1 MLNHSFY
8 KSLVRPLLFSLPP
21 ETAQRVVDVALK
33 QHLIWK
39 HLSSVFQVRNSKL
52 NVNLAGLEIA
62 NPVGLAAGYDKNCQL
77 LPSLASLGFGYLTC
91 GTVTELPRKGNPK
104 PRIIRYIKNQS
115 LVNSLGFPNLG
126 AEFAAHQLEKA
137 RTRLGKTPII
147 VSISGTTID
156 EILRCHKRLESLS
169 NAIEI
174 NISSPNTANLREFH
188 NIPVLEKLLD
198 SLNDQRTKPLFV
210 KLPPYPHKSSKGISL
225 LPAREEVLEMARTC
239 VAKDVECLTIA
250 NTKPIHEIQL
260 VVGTGGLSG
269 KSIFEDTLRMVSEIR
284 REVGRNTYINASG
297 GIFSGD
303 DAWKALNAGAN
314 TVQLYTGL
322 IYRGPSVSKKINLE
336 LLSAMDLKETA
347 HQNTI

>member
-8 KSLVRPLLFSLPP
+8 KSLARPLLFSLPP
-21 ETAQRVVDVALK
+21 ETAQQIVDVALK
-33 QHLIWK
+33 QHLVWK
-39 HLSSVFQVRNSKL
+39 CLSSVFRVQNPKL
-52 NVNLAGLEIA
+52 NVNLAGLEIT
-62 NPVGLAAGYDKNCQL
+62 NPVGLAAGYDKNCQI

-91 GTVTELPRKGNPK
+91 GTVTESPRKGNPK
-104 PRIIRYIKNQS
+104 PRVIRYIKDKS

-126 AEFAAHQLEKA
+126 VEFAAHQLQKA
-137 RTRLGKTPII
+137 QTRLGQTPII
-147 VSISGTTID
+147 VSISGATVN

-188 NIPVLEKLLD
+188 NISVLEKLLN
-198 SLNDQRTKPLFV
+198 SLNAQRTKPLFV
-210 KLPPYPHKSSKGISL
+210 KLPPYAHKSSQSVSL

-239 VAKDVECLTIA
+239 VSKGVECLTIA
-250 NTKPIHEIQL
+250 NTKPIHEIRL

-284 REVGRNTYINASG
+284 REVGQNTCINASG

-303 DAWKALNAGAN
+303 DAWEALKAGAN
-314 TVQLYTGL
+314 TVQLLTGL

-336 LLSAMDLKETA
+336 LLSAMDLKGTA
-347 HQNTI
+347 YQNTI